1 MIKIVIEKSIKPLI
15 IDIISSVN
23 FKRNN
28 YNLPITHKI
37 DITSSW
43 LLGLKVCLRVAIFL

>member
-28 YNLPITHKI
+28 YNLPAITHKI

-43 LLGLKVCLRVAIFL
+43 LLGFVEGVP